1 MADLPPALVQ
11 PQGQVQYV
19 PAANGMGVV
28 PSRSGAASPGFSG
41 AILDAIRAIAG
52 AVAPRGLVQRPQ
64 AVRAAVAQGE
74 GGLGDQLVPPQ

>member
-11 PQGQVQYV
+11 PQGTVQYI
-19 PAANGMGVV
+19 PDSQGRMI

-52 AVAPRGLVQRPQ
+52 AAAPRSMVHRPQ
-64 AVRAAVAQGE
+64 VIQGAVAQGE
-74 GGLGDQLVPPQ
+74 GGLGDQLAPPQ